1 MLALHFFITWDAYFW
16 FLNTWQKISG
26 RYSQNDQTIVSQYFC
41 WLNMSFTNF
50 NFTKLS
56 HNYCLA
62 LPTICLSQILPQMAL
77 FIGHL
82 NEIFKT
88 FFEILSKSVNF
99 IEFLVE
105 KWCKLIYYNPN
116 KNSFWPSQR
125 EWLFI
130 ITSISI
136 FWALLLD
143 KKNFFRVF
151 LNIHEH
157 IKWF

>member
-105 KWCKLIYYNPN
+105 KWCK
-116 KNSFWPSQR
+116 
-125 EWLFI
+125 
-130 ITSISI
+130 SISTTRVA
-136 FWALLLD
+136 FHNYLD
-143 KKNFFRVF
+143 LNILSSAAGQKKFFRVF